1 MKRRIISQTLA
12 DYDKLHLKTR
22 SPLQVLAQELPA
34 YSHSKKDVKNKGQIT
49 SVTSSTSIRSRTS
62 TPLEPNPKEK
72 KTTTVNEGIILDG
85 GMISDIFLADLM
97 SLSGFPEDSLKMTRG
112 LLTSKTEKIIKGD
125 SCYPQEDEIALYLK
139 TFQCVIRKKL
149 SSRRSLEKWYQNE
162 LNSPRIGKV
171 KEYMKKIESEIT
183 TLCNEA
189 ITFADELETL
199 PFLNLKPNLN
209 SRLLVQQL
217 KASSFRYLA
226 KIQSDSNHNEMIQK
240 SSDLYNSALCLARDN
255 LTPHHHL
262 LLQLSLD
269 TANIYVKHLKQFKMA
284 RDIANKTFDDAINTM
299 SDITSSP
306 STYEGALSLLQKIRD
321 LIGKIPIQ

>member
-12 DYDKLHLKTR
+12 DYDKLHNLKTR
-22 SPLQVLAQELPA
+22 SPLQVLSQELPA
-34 YSHSKKDVKNKGQIT
+34 YSHSKKDVKNKTLIA
-49 SVTSSTSIRSRTS
+49 SIPSSNIRSRTS

-72 KTTTVNEGIILDG
+72 RTPQNEGLILD

-97 SLSGFPEDSLKMTRG
+97 SLAGFPEDSLKMTRG
-112 LLTSKTEKIIKGD
+112 LLINKTERITKGD
-125 SCYPQEDEIALYLK
+125 SCYPQEDEIALLLK
-139 TFQCVIRKKL
+139 TYQCVIRKKL
-149 SSRRSLEKWYQNE
+149 SSWRSLEKWYQNE
-162 LNSPRIGKV
+162 LNTNRIGKV
-171 KEYMKKIESEIT
+171 KEYIKKIESEIT

-189 ITFADELETL
+189 ITFTDDIETQ

-217 KASSFRYLA
+217 KASAFHYLG
-226 KIQSDSNHNEMIQK
+226 KIQPEPHRNEMIQK
-240 SSDLYNSALCLARDN
+240 SVDIYNSALTLARDS

-269 TANIYVKHLKQFKMA
+269 TANIYVKHLKQFKLA

-299 SDITSSP
+299 SDINSSP
-306 STYEGALSLLQKIRD
+306 TTHEAALSLLQKIRD
-321 LIGKIPIQ
+321 LIGKIPIIQ